1 MRGRPC
7 GRVAI
12 SRMRRGSLR
21 LIQKTLDSHVSAAL
35 LAATPAAFGSADQIE
50 RDILMR
56 EVRAKLSD
64 DEWELFLWK
73 VNGHSS
79 REIAQYQGRSVSAV
93 DTLFSRTK
101 QKLRTMLG

>member
-1 MRGRPC
+1 MGDRADI
-7 GRVAI
+7 AI

-35 LAATPAAFGSADQIE
+35 LAATPAEFGSADQIE
-50 RDILMR
+50 RDILMG
-56 EVRAKLSD
+56 EVRAKLSVE
-64 DEWELFLWK
+64 EWELFLWK

-79 REIAQYQGRSVSAV
+79 REIAHYQGRSVSAV

>member
-1 MRGRPC
+1 MKIPAGQGLAFDPPRAPVDRVREDRRRGR
-7 GRVAI
+7 
-12 SRMRRGSLR
+12 
-21 LIQKTLDSHVSAAL
+21 IQ
-35 LAATPAAFGSADQIE
+35 
-50 RDILMR
+50 
-56 EVRAKLSD
+56 RAKLSD
-64 DEWELFLWK
+64 EEWDLFLWK